1 MSHHVV
7 LIPGDGIGPEVTA
20 ATVRA
25 VDALGLGIRWVP
37 VEAGAGAVERH
48 GTPLPPNV
56 AEAVRLHRVALKGPI
71 TTPVGKGFTSVNVA
85 LRKELDLYVS
95 LRPVQSLDGVDTP
108 YKGVNLVV
116 VRENTEGLYSGLE
129 HVVTEGVVESLKV
142 ITAHAS
148 ERIARYAYEYARTE
162 GRRRVAIVHK
172 ASIMKLSDGLFRRTA
187 LAVADDYPFVETQDV
202 SIDDAFM
209 NLALDPSA
217 YDTLVMENLYGD
229 VLSDLCAGLVG
240 GLGVVPGANIG
251 QKYAVFEAVHGSA
264 PDIAGK
270 GIANPTALMMS
281 AALMLKHMGARTESS
296 RLERAIRH
304 VIASRETVTADLG
317 GKATTGEYTDA
328 VIAALEVV

>member
-7 LIPGDGIGPEVTA
+7 LIPGDGIGPEVSE

-25 VDALGLGIRWVP
+25 VDALALGIRWVP

-48 GTPLPPNV
+48 GTPLPPAV
-56 AEAVRLHRVALKGPI
+56 TEAVRTHRVALKGPI

-95 LRPVQSLDGVDTP
+95 LRPVQSMAGVDTP
-108 YKGVNLVV
+108 YTGVDLVV
-116 VRENTEGLYSGLE
+116 FRENTEGLYSGLE

-142 ITAHAS
+142 ITERAS
-148 ERIARYAYEYARTE
+148 RRIARYAYEYARNE

-187 LAVADDYPFVETQDV
+187 LDVADDYPFVETQDV

-217 YDTLVMENLYGD
+217 YDCLVMENLYGD

-251 QKYAVFEAVHGSA
+251 EKYAVFEAVHGSA

-270 GIANPTALMMS
+270 GVANPTALMLS
-281 AALMLKHMGARTESS
+281 AVLMLKHMGWREPGR

-304 VIASRETVTADLG
+304 VIARRETVTADLG
-317 GKATTGEYTDA
+317 GKATTREYTDA